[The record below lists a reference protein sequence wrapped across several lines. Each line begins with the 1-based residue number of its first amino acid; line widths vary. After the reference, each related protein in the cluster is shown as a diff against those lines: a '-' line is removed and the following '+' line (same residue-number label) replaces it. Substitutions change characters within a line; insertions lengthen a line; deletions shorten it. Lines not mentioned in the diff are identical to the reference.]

1 MTCSASRA
9 APARPRIAVT
19 PEAAAHLARR
29 DVRLGRLIAALG
41 PLSRERDPDAF
52 TSLVHHIVG
61 QQISGKAQAAVW
73 ARLLALAGLEEAV
86 TPGAV
91 LRLGEAGVRSAG
103 MSAKKAQWITEIAR
117 RADSGRL
124 DLPGLE
130 ALSDE
135 EVVARLTD
143 LPGVGV
149 WTAEMILIFGL
160 GRGNVLSF
168 GDFGIRAGLMRLYG
182 HKALPRARFDVYARR
197 FSPFG
202 TAASLL
208 IWEVGNGRADPT
220 AWLPRRTR

>member
-124 DLPGLE
+124 DLPG
-130 ALSDE
+130 
-135 EVVARLTD
+135 
-143 LPGVGV
+143 VGV